1 MLLLLL
7 ILVLLYTG
15 KVSKIAEYGGFSHDD
30 TNVMMLVYN
39 PEMNA
44 KMVNSPVET
53 MQIAPTILA
62 ELGLNTG
69 ELRAVQKEHD

>member
-15 KVSKIAEYGGFSHDD
+15 KVSKIAEHGGFSHDD